1 MPKLI
6 SLLSILILFACKGNS
21 GGIELLAE
29 AGGRK
34 ILSDTFSYFYKDFLY
49 KSGVEDNFQFRKNFL
64 ESEIDRAVVLETAD
78 SLYFL
83 NNSELKQQWETAGR
97 QILLN
102 EYFHRELYLKYQ
114 ASDSLLRDAFRKSK
128 IQIHARHLFAPSI
141 ETANQLLSRLEN
153 GAEFE
158 DLAQEVFRDSTLAA
172 NGGDLGY
179 FSLGD
184 MEPAFEDA
192 AFALGDSELS
202 QPVKTRSGYS
212 IIQVLDRWD
221 EPLISEQDYQLHKA
235 EMNSLLRSRNLHTLR
250 QYWTDSLAA
259 TLDIS
264 ISDNT
269 LNFIF
274 NRRNSILFSDSLLFR
289 DSDIRIKSQLGNWNL
304 EKLSEKLRSLTPSQ
318 KSKITSI
325 ERLSESIYGI
335 LVKEK
340 ILLLAQSSQWY
351 AEQELQWRVA
361 RGEEE
366 VLIRYTVNHF
376 LKDIK
381 PRLKAD
387 YTGLLNRLRSQI
399 QILIHEE
406 KLRTLKLPS

>member
-1 MPKLI
+1 
-6 SLLSILILFACKGNS
+6 
-21 GGIELLAE
+21 
-29 AGGRK
+29 
-34 ILSDTFSYFYKDFLY
+34 
-49 KSGVEDNFQFRKNFL
+49 
-64 ESEIDRAVVLETAD
+64 
-78 SLYFL
+78 
-83 NNSELKQQWETAGR
+83 
-97 QILLN
+97 
-102 EYFHRELYLKYQ
+102 
-114 ASDSLLRDAFRKSK
+114 
-128 IQIHARHLFAPSI
+128 
-141 ETANQLLSRLEN
+141 
-153 GAEFE
+153 
-158 DLAQEVFRDSTLAA
+158 
-172 NGGDLGY
+172 
-179 FSLGD
+179 

-387 YTGLLNRLRSQI
+387 YTGLLNRLRSQM